1 MDNTLRPKALD
12 PTALSVSDFMR
23 FDFTESFSYRGR
35 AALAVGQ
42 LTLGHYDTLM
52 KTRLRTLFTLLAMLI
67 ASRTSAP
74 ADESGSGVG
83 TALRSSTI
91 SGYVDSTLGRRT
103 QPARRPRP
111 TEQSGIVVHAWY
123 PGYCDPPEP
132 GVGPWCTLPRPYYGT
147 FSVFTRSGHYV
158 ASASTAA
165 DITATFRL
173 HLKPGRYIIVPDDPG
188 LIDLAATVT
197 VRAKHFT
204 DVRIWI
210 TED

>member
-1 MDNTLRPKALD
+1 MKIRKPVALFALLATLTASNTSTRAEEKSNPVS
-12 PTALSVSDFMR
+12 TAL
-23 FDFTESFSYRGR
+23 
-35 AALAVGQ
+35 
-42 LTLGHYDTLM
+42 
-52 KTRLRTLFTLLAMLI
+52 
-67 ASRTSAP
+67 
-74 ADESGSGVG
+74 GS
-83 TALRSSTI
+83 TTI
-91 SGYVDSTLGRRT
+91 SGYVDSTLGGRAQAT
-103 QPARRPRP
+103 RRPQP

-165 DITATFRL
+165 DITATFTL
-173 HLKPGRYIIVPDDPG
+173 HLKPGRYIIVPDDPD

-204 DVRIWI
+204 DVMIWI